1 MAITIRPFQEN
12 NEEFV
17 IGLNKKNQ
25 EVLIPMD
32 REELRFLHD
41 KAEQFDVVYVDDVP
55 AGYIIAL
62 REGIQEYDYKSYK
75 WFCENYSKFLYIDQV
90 VVDRE
95 YLNQGLGTYLY
106 QTAFEHAK
114 QIGVET
120 VTAAITADNEVS
132 LKFHERLGFKT
143 VGEQIIRGG
152 TTRIIQQ
159 VKHLS
164 KEES

>member
-17 IGLNKKNQ
+17 LGLNKKNQ

-41 KAEQFDVVYVDDVP
+41 KAELFDVVYVDDVP

-62 REGIQEYDYKSYK
+62 REGIQEYDYKSYN
-75 WFCENYSKFLYIDQV
+75 WFCENYSNFLYIDQIV
-90 VVDRE
+90 IGGK

-106 QTAFEHAK
+106 QNAFEHAK
-114 QIGVET
+114 RTGVET
-120 VTAAITADNEVS
+120 VASAITEDNEVS
-132 LKFHERLGFKT
+132 LKFHERMGFKI
-143 VGEQIIRGG
+143 VGEQLIRGG
-152 TTRIIQQ
+152 TTRIIHQ
-159 VKHLS
+159 VKNLS
-164 KEES
+164 KEEY

>member
-1 MAITIRPFQEN
+1 MVE
-12 NEEFV
+12 
-17 IGLNKKNQ
+17 
-25 EVLIPMD
+25 
-32 REELRFLHD
+32 
-41 KAEQFDVVYVDDVP
+41 
-55 AGYIIAL
+55 
-62 REGIQEYDYKSYK
+62 
-75 WFCENYSKFLYIDQV
+75 
-90 VVDRE
+90 RE
-95 YLNQGLGTYLY
+95 YLDQGLSTCLY
-106 QTAFEHAK
+106 QNAFEHAK

>member
-1 MAITIRPFQEN
+1 MAITIRPFQECN
-12 NEEFV
+12 KDFLLN
-17 IGLNKKNQ
+17 LNKKHN
-25 EVLIPMD
+25 EVLIPMGNK
-32 REELRFLHD
+32 ELCFIYD
-41 KAEQFDVVYVDDVP
+41 KAELFDIAYVDGVSV
-55 AGYIIAL
+55 GYIIAL